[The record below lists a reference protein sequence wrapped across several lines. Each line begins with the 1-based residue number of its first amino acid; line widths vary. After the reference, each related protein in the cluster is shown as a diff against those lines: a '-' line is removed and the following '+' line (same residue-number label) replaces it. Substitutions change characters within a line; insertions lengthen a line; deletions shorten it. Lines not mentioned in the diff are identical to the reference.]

1 MKILG
6 SVRKKFA
13 KVLLQ
18 DEAVQQCKLQSCTFG
33 ERPKTIWHSSVK
45 NMKDTARAV
54 ITLLTSQST
63 CTLELMLSVFE
74 QLSVGQT
81 SVAVGELAV
90 LLTPERKKGKITD
103 TGYHIKGFYT
113 YLWKRLQVNL
123 NTFQTQ
129 L

>member
-1 MKILG
+1 MKN
-6 SVRKKFA
+6 
-13 KVLLQ
+13 
-18 DEAVQQCKLQSCTFG
+18 T
-33 ERPKTIWHSSVK
+33 
-45 NMKDTARAV
+45 KDTARAV
-54 ITLLTSQST
+54 IKLLNSQST

-103 TGYHIKGFYT
+103 TGYYIKGFYT
-113 YLWKRLQVNL
+113 YLWKRFQVNL